1 MPTVLV
7 VGASSGIGR
16 EIAVLFARDGAKVTA
31 VARREDRLKQ
41 LRSQLNSE
49 GHPIQIHPAD
59 VSEPTALTA
68 LGDVDI
74 LVYATGT
81 NIPGRSLQRLTPD
94 DWEMMIRVNLS
105 GAYYA
110 TQAVLPAMRARK
122 AGLIFYISSISS
134 IAADQSGASY
144 QAAKRGLAGIA
155 AAIRVEEKEN
165 GIRTCL
171 VCPGLTD
178 TELVEKRPIKPTP
191 ETLAKA
197 LNPEDVAA
205 LVLAIANLPAR
216 AWVPEVQILPTELS

>member
-1 MPTVLV
+1 
-7 VGASSGIGR
+7 
-16 EIAVLFARDGAKVTA
+16 
-31 VARREDRLKQ
+31 
-41 LRSQLNSE
+41 
-49 GHPIQIHPAD
+49 
-59 VSEPTALTA
+59 
-68 LGDVDI
+68 
-74 LVYATGT
+74 
-81 NIPGRSLQRLTPD
+81 
-94 DWEMMIRVNLS
+94 MMIRVNLS